1 MTQDEPLNEMESSLL
16 SLMNGRISQI
26 DFLRV
31 FLQARLYI
39 MVNGEPQGSV
49 LGDRQPMVIASAETA
64 PRMLAV
70 FASPTR
76 AHKMVELFA
85 EYSFPIQVDAAWVLE
100 HIGSHMGIAFNPGC
114 PNGFELAPEGA
125 QQLKNALAEA
135 RSQSG
140 K

>member
-1 MTQDEPLNEMESSLL
+1 MTHDDPVNELESSLL
-16 SLMNGRISQI
+16 SLMNGKISQA

-31 FLQARLYI
+31 FLQSRLFI

-49 LGDRQPMVIASAETA
+49 LGDKQPMVIASAQDA
-64 PRMLAV
+64 PRLLAV

-85 EYSFPIQVDAAWVLE
+85 EYSFPIQVDAEWVLD

-114 PNGFELAPEGA
+114 PNGFEMAPEGA
-125 QQLKNALAEA
+125 QQLKIGLAEA